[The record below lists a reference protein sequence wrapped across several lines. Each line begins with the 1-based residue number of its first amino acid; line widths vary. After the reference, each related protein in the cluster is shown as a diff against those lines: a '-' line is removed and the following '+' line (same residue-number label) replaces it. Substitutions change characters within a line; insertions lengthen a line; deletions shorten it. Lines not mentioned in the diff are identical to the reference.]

1 MAGIVVLALLI
12 VLALSPAAMYWM
24 RKDPERMVGVA
35 SGAFGVVGS
44 LTGAFFG
51 IKIGSRNSKDSM
63 EHVERVMGMMSDSS
77 KNPGGRASSSEER
90 PRFQGLFAC
99 GPCRDRTCDLGIKSP
114 LLYQLS

>member
-1 MAGIVVLALLI
+1 MGERSGKTSDDPGESTRKWWQDENLIIVVLALLI
-12 VLALSPAAMYWM
+12 VLALSLAAMYWM

-77 KNPGGRASSSEER
+77 KNPGGQS
-90 PRFQGLFAC
+90 
-99 GPCRDRTCDLGIKSP
+99 
-114 LLYQLS
+114 